1 MNETGFPGDL
11 KDIIIGKLLMQPLD
25 FKYFFKEF
33 IEKFFVHGT
42 EMKRVTLILP
52 VFFFVCENCVRTIA
66 VRGHR
71 NGGAEAYKN
80 LKEASE

>member
-1 MNETGFPGDL
+1 V
-11 KDIIIGKLLMQPLD
+11 IIQPLD

-33 IEKFFVHGT
+33 IEKFFVPRT

-52 VFFFVCENCVRTIA
+52 VFFFVCENCERTIA

-71 NGGAEAYKN
+71 SGGDEALQKSQRSVRITDPKSIIRIFY
-80 LKEASE
+80 LKLR